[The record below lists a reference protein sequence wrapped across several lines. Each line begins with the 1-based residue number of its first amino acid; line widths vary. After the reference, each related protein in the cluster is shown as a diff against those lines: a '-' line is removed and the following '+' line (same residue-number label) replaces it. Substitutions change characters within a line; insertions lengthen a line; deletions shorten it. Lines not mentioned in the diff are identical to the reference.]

1 MKKLFFALAMLLG
14 VTACENSEQEPT
26 LPQIIENFE
35 MTTELGADL
44 TKNLADHMLISQKM
58 YYDTWEESYPLG
70 GGPTS
75 YFFQGDGNVTVFQ
88 SGLGPGNWIS
98 SLGRHNAEWS
108 YDNTTNSI
116 IIEGESHPIVY
127 YKHPVLIWKQ
137 WVGYSEFVLEDTAL
151 LEEYTQK
158 YHHSLPISTVNNE
171 WLSGRVYAFTA
182 HIRTPIPIHDND
194 EDFMIENS
202 VSELQYIYFA
212 EDGTGIAFVQ
222 APAKGDKKIS
232 KYQLP
237 IKWTVEDAI
246 IYTGN
251 KKHVIRLNDA
261 MYVIVR
267 VFEKYISAQ
276 KEIIGLELHEAIQKA
291 PDILVGDCDD
301 YDLDQLKAE
310 YTDPQP

>member
-1 MKKLFFALAMLLG
+1 
-14 VTACENSEQEPT
+14 
-26 LPQIIENFE
+26 
-35 MTTELGADL
+35 
-44 TKNLADHMLISQKM
+44 
-58 YYDTWEESYPLG
+58 
-70 GGPTS
+70 
-75 YFFQGDGNVTVFQ
+75 
-88 SGLGPGNWIS
+88 
-98 SLGRHNAEWS
+98 
-108 YDNTTNSI
+108 
-116 IIEGESHPIVY
+116 
-127 YKHPVLIWKQ
+127 
-137 WVGYSEFVLEDTAL
+137 
-151 LEEYTQK
+151 
-158 YHHSLPISTVNNE
+158 
-171 WLSGRVYAFTA
+171 
-182 HIRTPIPIHDND
+182 
-194 EDFMIENS
+194 MIEKS

-251 KKHVIRLNDA
+251 KKHVIRFNDA